1 MVYFTLLAYWVH
13 CKLAMWIGNP
23 SKMFREKCE
32 KVAKDE
38 KIGTK
43 RVISSFKYLTNSYKN
58 LLQYA
63 YGYKAV
69 LCLRRILFVPMVN
82 PLNRNAGTQ

>member
-1 MVYFTLLAYWVH
+1 
-13 CKLAMWIGNP
+13 MWIGNP

-63 YGYKAV
+63 YGYKA
-69 LCLRRILFVPMVN
+69 RRIVFVPMVN
-82 PLNRNAGTQ
+82 PLNRNAGTQLPTERCSKKRLTN